1 MSALPIIATQK
12 SPSAG
17 LFTYRQGTWAGFRPS
32 WDRLVLPYWAAI
44 GRPSSLSAQYE
55 RNRRVGPTA
64 GQPPDGAPLSRC
76 RPQYIVFRLGLNASK
91 SESTLE
97 TTDGIPFARPVHP
110 HSSIYSIFRVSSASI
125 LCRRLKRERGIVRR
139 RVTLSLRSAEILP
152 WFYDPPS
159 FGCVINPLE
168 LETCEISE
176 ILLSVKC
183 RYRGKKC
190 QPPVCSEPAVEKDGQ
205 SRLCPL

>member
-1 MSALPIIATQK
+1 MRQVSFTLLIRNQK
-12 SPSAG
+12 LAV
-17 LFTYRQGTWAGFRPS
+17 QA
-32 WDRLVLPYWAAI
+32 VI
-44 GRPSSLSAQYE
+44 
-55 RNRRVGPTA
+55 
-64 GQPPDGAPLSRC
+64 PLSTRGTAESDPRPGSRPTGRRC
-76 RPQYIVFRLGLNASK
+76 RAAVRSRLGLNASK

-110 HSSIYSIFRVSSASI
+110 HSSMNSNERVSSASI

-152 WFYDPPS
+152 WFYDPPLP

-176 ILLSVKC
+176 ILPSVKC
-183 RYRGKKC
+183 RYKGKKS
-190 QPPVCSEPAVEKDGQ
+190 QPRVCSDPAVEKDGQ
-205 SRLCPL
+205 PRLCPL